1 MVGPRDR
8 RTRSGWNDFPTSRPL
23 PVEDGLKAR
32 SRRGPIGERW
42 WSQRFI
48 AALERLQQGGR
59 LERGRAYA
67 RAGQVMEL
75 HVDPGLVT
83 AKVQGSRPRPYR
95 VEIGL
100 APLDDADWHRA
111 EAAIAGRAVFLA
123 RLLSGEMPDEIEEAF
138 AACSLSLFPAHSR
151 DLKPDCS
158 CPDWAPACKHVAAV
172 YYLLAERFDED
183 PFLILAWRGRPRDRL
198 LAELRL
204 LRGMSDPG
212 SVPGAEPVIEEPPQ
226 RVPLDLD
233 PERFWGGPIAPVLG
247 GPSRRT
253 PLPDAILRTLP
264 PSGHVASGRT
274 LEELLAPL
282 YEAIVAAAD
291 EPARSPGD
299 PPARD

>member
-1 MVGPRDR
+1 MADRRER
-8 RTRSGWNDFPTSRPL
+8 RTRSGWNDFPPSRPL

-32 SRRGPIGERW
+32 SRRGAIGERW

-100 APLDDADWHRA
+100 ATLGDADWERA
-111 EAAIAGRAVFLA
+111 EAAIARRAVFLA

-138 AACSLSLFPAHSR
+138 AACSLSLFPAASA
-151 DLKPDCS
+151 DLEPDCS

-204 LRGMSDPG
+204 LRGMPDPG
-212 SVPGAEPVIEEPPQ
+212 SPPHAEPDVEAPPQ
-226 RVPLDLD
+226 RMPLDPD
-233 PERFWGGPIAPVLG
+233 PDRFWGGPIPPVIG

-253 PLPDAILRTLP
+253 PLPDAILRTVP

-291 EPARSPGD
+291 ERARPPGD
-299 PPARD
+299 PSARD

>member
-1 MVGPRDR
+1 MASRRDPRR
-8 RTRSGWNDFPTSRPL
+8 RGGWNEFSTSRPL

-48 AALERLQQGGR
+48 AALERLEEGGR

-67 RAGQVMEL
+67 RAGQVLEL

-100 APLDDADWHRA
+100 APLGDADWQRA
-111 EAAIAGRAVFLA
+111 ETAIAGRAVFLA

-138 AACSLSLFPAHSR
+138 AACSLSLFPAHSD
-151 DLKPDCS
+151 DLTPDCS
-158 CPDWAPACKHVAAV
+158 CPDWARACKHVAAV
-172 YYLLAERFDED
+172 YYLLAERFDAD

-204 LRGMSDPG
+204 LRGMPDPG
-212 SVPGAEPVIEEPPQ
+212 SAALAEPAIEAPPQ
-226 RVPLDLD
+226 RVPLDPD
-233 PERFWGGPIAPVLG
+233 PERFWGGPPPPIIG

-274 LEELLAPL
+274 LEELLSPL

-291 EPARSPGD
+291 ERPRPPSD
-299 PPARD
+299 PPAPD